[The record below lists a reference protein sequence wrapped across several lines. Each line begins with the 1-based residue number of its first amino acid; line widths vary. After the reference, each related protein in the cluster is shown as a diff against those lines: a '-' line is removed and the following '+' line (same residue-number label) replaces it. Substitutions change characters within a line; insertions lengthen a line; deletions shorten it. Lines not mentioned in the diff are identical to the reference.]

1 MLGQFRMRETP
12 LGSIQAEWAAAGKDP
27 NILKNAYLELSYMDD
42 PTVENMLQ
50 LFKVIIRFIITNNYI
65 RIRLPKIS
73 EKISPWIDKHITEKC
88 GIKAA
93 AEALGLSP
101 SAISHQI
108 KRETGMSFKQFR
120 VLRRVLRFEQ
130 VIKSNPDLNIQ
141 EAALM
146 AGCEDPLYFSR
157 MYKKTRHIT
166 PSEYTRLMRDRP

>member
-1 MLGQFRMRETP
+1 VSARCGKIVWSSPIAKSTANGIIADLLSGKADGIIAAFGDDLNDIEMLRECVF
-12 LGSIQAEWAAAGKDP
+12 GVAVA
-27 NILKNAYLELSYMDD
+27 NALDE
-42 PTVENMLQ
+42 V
-50 LFKVIIRFIITNNYI
+50 
-65 RIRLPKIS
+65 
-73 EKISPWIDKHITEKC
+73 
-88 GIKAA
+88 KAA